1 MTYQLTTSAK
11 EDLLQLNVYLIKEF
25 GVDQANEVLLTIR
38 TQIEQLLKYPTLGIV
53 PRYRSLRLQ
62 GYRYLIVEKHYI
74 FYKVQESIITIIRI
88 IHQKQTLLNLE

>member
-25 GVDQANEVLLTIR
+25 GVDKANEALLTIR
-38 TQIEQLLKYPTLGIV
+38 KEIEQLLTYPLLGVV

-74 FYKVQESIITIIRI
+74 FYKVQKSVITIIRI

>member
-25 GVDQANEVLLTIR
+25 GVDKANEALLTIR
-38 TQIEQLLKYPTLGIV
+38 KEIEQLRTYPLLGVV

-62 GYRYLIVEKHYI
+62 GYRYLIVEKYYI
-74 FYKVQESIITIIRI
+74 FYKVQKSVITIIRI

>member
-25 GVDQANEVLLTIR
+25 GVDKANEALLTIR
-38 TQIEQLLKYPTLGIV
+38 KEIEQLITYPLLGVV

-74 FYKVQESIITIIRI
+74 FYKVQESVITIIRI

>member
-11 EDLLQLNVYLIKEF
+11 EDLLQLNVYLINEF
-25 GVDQANEVLLTIR
+25 GVDQANKAFVRIR
-38 TQIEQLLKYPTLGIV
+38 KEIEQLLTYPLLGVV

-62 GYRYLIVEKHYI
+62 GYRYLIVEKQYI
-74 FYKVQESIITIIRI
+74 FYKVKESIITIIRI

>member
-88 IHQKQTLLNLE
+88 IHQKKTLLNLE

>member
-1 MTYQLTTSAK
+1 MTYQFTTSAK

-25 GVDQANEVLLTIR
+25 GVDKANEALLTIR
-38 TQIEQLLKYPTLGIV
+38 KEIEQLLTYPLLGVV

-74 FYKVQESIITIIRI
+74 FYKVQESVITIIRI
-88 IHQKQTLLNLE
+88 IHQKQTLLSLE

>member
-11 EDLLQLNVYLIKEF
+11 EDLLQLNVYLINEF
-25 GVDQANEVLLTIR
+25 GVDQANKAFVRIR
-38 TQIEQLLKYPTLGIV
+38 KEIEQLLTYPLLGVV

-74 FYKVQESIITIIRI
+74 FYKVKESIITIIRI

>member
-11 EDLLQLNVYLIKEF
+11 EDLLQLTVYLINEF
-25 GVDQANEVLLTIR
+25 GVDQANKALLRIR
-38 TQIEQLLKYPTLGIV
+38 KEIEQLLTYPLLGVI

-62 GYRYLIVEKHYI
+62 GYRYFIVEKHYI
-74 FYKVQESIITIIRI
+74 FYKIQDSVITIIRI

>member
-25 GVDQANEVLLTIR
+25 GVDKANEALLTIR
-38 TQIEQLLKYPTLGIV
+38 KEIEQLLTYPLLGVV

-74 FYKVQESIITIIRI
+74 FYKVQESVITIIRI

>member
-11 EDLLQLNVYLIKEF
+11 EDLSQLNVYFVREF
-25 GVDQANEVLLTIR
+25 GVEKANEVLLKIR
-38 TQIEQLLKYPTLGIV
+38 KEIEQILTYPLLGVI

-62 GYRYLIVEKHYI
+62 DYRYLIVEKHYI
-74 FYKVQESIITIIRI
+74 FYKVKASVITMIRI

>member
-11 EDLLQLNVYLIKEF
+11 EDLLQLNVYLVKEF
-25 GVDQANEVLLTIR
+25 GFEKANEVLLTIR
-38 TQIEQLLKYPTLGIV
+38 MEIEQLLKFPTLGMV

-88 IHQKQTLLNLE
+88 FHQKQTLLNLM

>member
-11 EDLLQLNVYLIKEF
+11 EDLLQLNVYLINEF
-25 GVDQANEVLLTIR
+25 GVDQADKALLKIR
-38 TQIEQLLKYPTLGIV
+38 KEIEQLLTYPLLGVV

-74 FYKVQESIITIIRI
+74 FYKIQDLVITMIRI

>member
-11 EDLLQLNVYLIKEF
+11 EDLLQLNVYLINEF
-25 GVDQANEVLLTIR
+25 GVDQANKALLRIR
-38 TQIEQLLKYPTLGIV
+38 KEIEQLLTYPLLGVI

-62 GYRYLIVEKHYI
+62 GYRYLILEKHYI
-74 FYKVQESIITIIRI
+74 FYKIQDLVITMIRI

>member
-11 EDLLQLNVYLIKEF
+11 EDLLQLNVYLINEF
-25 GVDQANEVLLTIR
+25 GVDQANKSFLRIR
-38 TQIEQLLKYPTLGIV
+38 KEIEQQLNYPLLGVV

-62 GYRYLIVEKHYI
+62 GYRFLVVEKHYI
-74 FYKVQESIITIIRI
+74 FYKVQESLITVIRI

>member
-25 GVDQANEVLLTIR
+25 GVNKANEALLTIR
-38 TQIEQLLKYPTLGIV
+38 KEIEQLLTYPLLGVV

-62 GYRYLIVEKHYI
+62 GYRYLIIEKHYI
-74 FYKVQESIITIIRI
+74 FYKVQESVITIIRI

>member
-38 TQIEQLLKYPTLGIV
+38 KEIEQLLTYPLLGVV

-62 GYRYLIVEKHYI
+62 GYRYLIGEKHYI
-74 FYKVQESIITIIRI
+74 FYKVQESVITIIRI

>member
-11 EDLLQLNVYLIKEF
+11 EDLLQLNVYLINEF
-25 GVDQANEVLLTIR
+25 GVESANEVLLTIR
-38 TQIEQLLKYPTLGIV
+38 KQMEQLLNYPTLGMV

-62 GYRYLIVEKHYI
+62 GYRYLTVEKHYI
-74 FYKVQESIITIIRI
+74 FYKVQESVITIIRI